1 MMKPSL
7 LRWAS
12 AAWAG
17 VWMAASSA
25 ALSAP
30 AAPSLLPLT
39 RVQVRLPSGPP
50 HSAAVADLS
59 CPSVATPSAV
69 ASRAARPAAPP
80 ASDPLDIPDADSVA
94 ASLRDLARDAAN
106 GNPLAFAPA
115 QDRLDDVL
123 RGLTAGR
130 HTPLRVA
137 IWGDSHLAAGFF
149 TDTLVRQT
157 GLPPERVQASFLP
170 GSINRPGIRL
180 PLRRSCLSAGWRHE
194 PGYLSGN
201 GTAPGPGLVNLS
213 TSEAGAWLAL
223 DLRNTAGQPERR
235 PLRLLYQQTPTPIQ
249 LAISLDG
256 GQEYMI
262 ELPGGPAGPAA
273 LDLLRDTPV
282 TQLRLRLLQGALRW
296 HGLAFGATPAGAS
309 PALILDVFG
318 YPGATANAWRQ
329 ADLAYLGNWFQDT
342 RYDVV
347 MLEYG
352 TNEGNVR
359 SLDGPTYQQ
368 NLRQAVSKLRTLFP
382 QAACVLIAPGDRG
395 TLVRRGSAGSEDLL
409 RFSRIHADIGRL
421 QHQVA
426 QDFGCKVWSMQ
437 TAMGGLGSAYQW
449 VRQSPALMARDL
461 IHFSVPG
468 YQQLARQFFSELGWD
483 RVDWARVGIA
493 APALAEVEA
502 TDAVALGASQ
512 AASGLTPEGTSASQ
526 VQ

>member
-1 MMKPSL
+1 MMKLPSVCRAAAVL
-7 LRWAS
+7 ALAWMS
-12 AAWAG
+12 AP
-17 VWMAASSA
+17 SSA
-25 ALSAP
+25 TPLAP
-30 AAPSLLPLT
+30 TLLPLA
-39 RVQVRLPSGPP
+39 RVQVRLPNGP
-50 HSAAVADLS
+50 AAGASVADLS
-59 CPSVATPSAV
+59 CPSVSTPSAV

-80 ASDPLDIPDADSVA
+80 ASETLDIPDADSVA
-94 ASLRDLARDAAN
+94 ASLRDLAREAAS
-106 GNPLAFAPA
+106 GNPLAFAPT

-123 RGLTAGR
+123 RGLSAGR
-130 HTPLRVA
+130 PTPLRVA

-149 TDTLVRQT
+149 TDTLARQT
-157 GLPPERVQASFLP
+157 GLPAERVQASFLP

-213 TSEAGAWLAL
+213 TSEVGSWLAL
-223 DLRNTAGQPERR
+223 DLRNAAGQPERR
-235 PLRLLYQQTPTPIQ
+235 PLRLLYQQTPAPIQ

-282 TQLRLRLLQGALRW
+282 VQLRLRLLQGALRW
-296 HGLAFGATPAGAS
+296 HGLAFGAAPSNVAA

-329 ADLAYLGNWFQDT
+329 ADVAYLGNWFQDNP
-342 RYDVV
+342 YDVV

-368 NLRQAVSKLRTLFP
+368 NLRQAVGKLRTLFP
-382 QAACVLIAPGDRG
+382 NAACVLIAPGDRG
-395 TLVRRGSAGSEDLL
+395 TLVRRGENGGDELL
-409 RFSRIHADIGRL
+409 RFSRIHAEIGRL

-468 YQQLARQFFSELGWD
+468 YQQLARQFFTELGWD
-483 RVDWARVGIA
+483 RVDWARVGSTAPPVADAEPA
-493 APALAEVEA
+493 AL
-502 TDAVALGASQ
+502 
-512 AASGLTPEGTSASQ
+512 
-526 VQ
+526 

>member
-1 MMKPSL
+1 MMSPPL
-7 LRWAS
+7 FRL
-12 AAWAG
+12 AA
-17 VWMAASSA
+17 A
-25 ALSAP
+25 ALTLALTPVLHATP
-30 AAPSLLPLT
+30 AHPSTPALLPLA
-39 RVQVRLPSGPP
+39 RVQVRLPNGPALG
-50 HSAAVADLS
+50 AAVADLS

-69 ASRAARPAAPP
+69 ASRTASPAAP
-80 ASDPLDIPDADSVA
+80 AAADPLDIPDADSVA
-94 ASLRDLARDAAN
+94 AALRDLARDAAN
-106 GNPLAFAPA
+106 SNPLAFAPA

-123 RGLTAGR
+123 RGLSTGR
-130 HTPLRVA
+130 RTPLRVA

-194 PGYLSGN
+194 PGYLNGN

-213 TSEAGAWLAL
+213 TSEVGAWLAL

-235 PLRLLYQQTPTPIQ
+235 PLRLLYQRTPAPIQ

-262 ELPGGPAGPAA
+262 ELPGGPAGPAT

-296 HGLAFGATPAGAS
+296 HGLAFGPAPANAA

-329 ADLAYLGNWFQDT
+329 ADLAYLGNWFQDA

-359 SLDGPTYQQ
+359 SLDSGTYQQ
-368 NLRQAVSKLRTLFP
+368 GLRQAVGKLRTLFP
-382 QAACVLIAPGDRG
+382 RSACVLIAPGDRG
-395 TLVRRGSAGSEDLL
+395 TLVRRGAGGAEDLL
-409 RFSRIHADIGRL
+409 RFSRIHAEIGRL

-426 QDFGCKVWSMQ
+426 QDLGCKVWSMQ

-468 YQQLARQFFSELGWD
+468 YQQLGRQFFSELGWD
-483 RVDWARVGIA
+483 RVDWARVGTA
-493 APALAEVEA
+493 SPVAEVDT
-502 TDAVALGASQ
+502 TDAVAFSASQ
-512 AASGLTPEGTSASQ
+512 PASGLTPEGMAASQ